1 MTITPSRRWGG
12 QGMLGVTI
20 RFDTYFEADQCLVR
34 VLDVAPGSPAQ
45 IAGLKPEARRSPP
58 QPHPV
63 PVRGAA
69 PVVVA
74 PRLPPEARPA
84 RDAPARGWGRARG
97 GGAVQSERDETAGV
111 LIAALLVP
119 SSSSSYLVGSATTSS
134 APRSASSRTPTR

>member
-58 QPHPV
+58 SPTPSRFEAPRQSSWRRVCHPKRA
-63 PVRGAA
+63 PREMHQRGAGA
-69 PVVVA
+69 ARAVVVRSKA
-74 PRLPPEARPA
+74 
-84 RDAPARGWGRARG
+84 
-97 GGAVQSERDETAGV
+97 
-111 LIAALLVP
+111 
-119 SSSSSYLVGSATTSS
+119 SATK
-134 APRSASSRTPTR
+134 RRGF